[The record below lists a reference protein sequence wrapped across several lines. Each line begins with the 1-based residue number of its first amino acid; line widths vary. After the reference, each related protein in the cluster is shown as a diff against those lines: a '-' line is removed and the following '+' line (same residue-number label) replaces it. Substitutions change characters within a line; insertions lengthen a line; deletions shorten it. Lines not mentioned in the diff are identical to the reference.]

1 MRKLIIMLAVVVI
14 AVCAVVCAFVYAQ
27 NNGYDNPFD
36 VFKSTAAAESV
47 YAPEAEHFALP
58 AGWSTWQIN
67 VRNNLN
73 DFEFDIV
80 GCYQFNRSKAQF
92 DFRVYKSE
100 LEYYIHYLQVE
111 GYTFE
116 GFNGWQL
123 AREQLYYER
132 GFASINAV
140 ELVCTHSPITYEI
153 VFKDGITGAIIQSL
167 TASYGSAV
175 KAPSATDY
183 ADRGLIFTGWDG
195 GDYDVVTR
203 NTTLYSTYA
212 PARYITVIMPD
223 KSTQLI
229 AVADGTPLSDV
240 TAPDTGKAFKHW
252 TDKDGDKLS
261 ADTVINYD
269 VTLHAIYKGGGIPSW
284 LTTTLIILGVLVGV
298 ALIIFITV
306 KIFKRH
312 NAA

>member
-14 AVCAVVCAFVYAQ
+14 AACTVACAFVYAQ

-36 VFKSTAAAESV
+36 VFKSTAAAESS

-58 AGWSTWQIN
+58 AGWSTCPIR

-73 DFEFDIV
+73 DFEFDVV

-100 LEYYIHYLQVE
+100 LEYYIHYLQLE

-132 GFASINAV
+132 SIASFNSV
-140 ELVCTHSPITYEI
+140 ELVCSHSPITYEI
-153 VFKDGITGAIIQSL
+153 VFKDGITGATIQSL

-183 ADRGLIFTGWDG
+183 ANRGLIFTGWDG

-203 NTTLYSTYA
+203 NATLYSTYA

-223 KSTQLI
+223 KSTQII
-229 AVADGTPLSDV
+229 AVADGSKLGNITPP
-240 TAPDTGKAFKHW
+240 TYNKAFKHW
-252 TDKDGDKLS
+252 TDEEGDKLS

-269 VTLHAIYKGGGIPSW
+269 ITLHAVYKGGGIPRW
-284 LTTTLIILGVLVGV
+284 LTITLILLGVLVGV
-298 ALIIFITV
+298 TLTIFITV
-306 KIFKRH
+306 KIFKRR
-312 NAA
+312 NS